1 MIDPDLLTRQ
11 DVTDKFA
18 LNVWHGGWSNPQGDA
33 ALKLMVGLYRGK
45 INLNATRLGKGI
57 SPNSVLRL
65 WSSHDVR
72 DLSSPTGN
80 VRAETDVDLGL
91 GASTGDEMKELN
103 GKVAIVTG
111 AGRNIGRA
119 IALTLAEGGASIVVN
134 ARNNR
139 AEAESVAREIESA
152 GGKAQIHIGD
162 VADANAVQAMA
173 DAAAQQFGR
182 IDILVNNAALR
193 REKPFAEM
201 DYAAWREILDVTLD
215 GTFHCV
221 KACLPALRQSKA
233 GSIVNIGGLSA
244 HTGAKNRAHVV
255 TAKAGIIGF
264 TRALAHDLAD
274 DGITVN
280 CVVPGLIGT
289 PRPKDKPE
297 PAHHLT
303 HQTIS
308 GERGRPE
315 DVAAMVRFLC
325 GPGARYVNGQAIH
338 ANGGAYLGA

>member
-1 MIDPDLLTRQ
+1 MTSNELT
-11 DVTDKFA
+11 
-18 LNVWHGGWSNPQGDA
+18 
-33 ALKLMVGLYRGK
+33 
-45 INLNATRLGKGI
+45 
-57 SPNSVLRL
+57 
-65 WSSHDVR
+65 
-72 DLSSPTGN
+72 
-80 VRAETDVDLGL
+80 
-91 GASTGDEMKELN
+91 

-119 IALTLAEGGASIVVN
+119 IALALAGDGASIVVN
-134 ARNNR
+134 ARSNG
-139 AEAESVAREIESA
+139 AEAEGVVREIEGL
-152 GGKAQIHIGD
+152 GGKALVHVGD
-162 VADANAVQAMA
+162 VADAAAVQAMA
-173 DAAAQQFGR
+173 EAAIKQFGR

-201 DYAAWREILDVTLD
+201 SYAEWREIMDVTLD

-221 KACLPALRQSKA
+221 KACLPALRESGA
-233 GSIVNIGGLSA
+233 GTIVNIGGLSA

-297 PAHHLT
+297 PAHHLR
-303 HQTIS
+303 HQTIT
-308 GERGRPE
+308 GARGRPE
-315 DVAAMVRFLC
+315 DVAAAVRFLC
-325 GPGARYVNGQAIH
+325 GPGARYINGQAIH
-338 ANGGAYLGA
+338 SNGGAYLGA

>member
-1 MIDPDLLTRQ
+1 MAGNNELT
-11 DVTDKFA
+11 
-18 LNVWHGGWSNPQGDA
+18 
-33 ALKLMVGLYRGK
+33 
-45 INLNATRLGKGI
+45 
-57 SPNSVLRL
+57 
-65 WSSHDVR
+65 
-72 DLSSPTGN
+72 
-80 VRAETDVDLGL
+80 
-91 GASTGDEMKELN
+91 

-119 IALTLAEGGASIVVN
+119 IALALAEGGASLVVN
-134 ARNNR
+134 ARSNR
-139 AEAESVAREIESA
+139 AEAEAVVREIEAA
-152 GGKAQIHIGD
+152 GGKALVHIGD
-162 VADANAVQAMA
+162 VADATAVQAMA
-173 DAAAQQFGR
+173 DTAVKHFGG
-182 IDILVNNAALR
+182 IDILINNAALR

-201 DYAAWREILDVTLD
+201 SYAEWREILDVTLD
-215 GTFHCV
+215 GAFHCA
-221 KACLPALRQSKA
+221 KACLPALRKSGA

-244 HTGAKNRAHVV
+244 HTGAGDRAHVV

-264 TRALAHDLAD
+264 TRALAHDLAS

-289 PRPKDKPE
+289 PRPKDRPE

-315 DVAAMVRFLC
+315 DVAATVRFLC
-325 GPGARYVNGQAIH
+325 GPGARYINGQAIH

>member
-1 MIDPDLLTRQ
+1 MDMAQ
-11 DVTDKFA
+11 E
-18 LNVWHGGWSNPQGDA
+18 
-33 ALKLMVGLYRGK
+33 
-45 INLNATRLGKGI
+45 
-57 SPNSVLRL
+57 
-65 WSSHDVR
+65 
-72 DLSSPTGN
+72 LS
-80 VRAETDVDLGL
+80 
-91 GASTGDEMKELN
+91 

-119 IALTLAEGGASIVVN
+119 IALALAEAGAVVVVN
-134 ARNNR
+134 ARSNR
-139 AEAESVAREIESA
+139 AEADTVVREIEAS
-152 GGKAQIHIGD
+152 GGKAIAHIGD
-162 VADANAVQAMA
+162 VADAKAVQAMA
-173 DAAAQQFGR
+173 DAAMKQFAR

-221 KACLPALRQSKA
+221 KACLPALRKSGA
-233 GSIVNIGGLSA
+233 GAIVNIGGLSA
-244 HTGAKNRAHVV
+244 HTGAANRAHVV
-255 TAKAGIIGF
+255 TAKAGIVGF
-264 TRALAHDLAD
+264 TRALAHDLAS

-297 PAHHLT
+297 PAHHAT
-303 HQTIS
+303 HGTIS

-325 GPGARYVNGQAIH
+325 GPAARYINGQAIH

>member
-1 MIDPDLLTRQ
+1 MT
-11 DVTDKFA
+11 T
-18 LNVWHGGWSNPQGDA
+18 
-33 ALKLMVGLYRGK
+33 
-45 INLNATRLGKGI
+45 
-57 SPNSVLRL
+57 
-65 WSSHDVR
+65 
-72 DLSSPTGN
+72 
-80 VRAETDVDLGL
+80 
-91 GASTGDEMKELN
+91 KELT
-103 GKVAIVTG
+103 GKVAVVTG

-119 IALTLAEGGASIVVN
+119 IALTLAEGASVLVN
-134 ARNNR
+134 ARCNR
-139 AEAESVAREIESA
+139 VEAEAVVREIEAA
-152 GGKAQIHIGD
+152 GGKAIAHIGD
-162 VADANAVQAMA
+162 VADAKAVQEMA
-173 DAAAQQFGR
+173 DAAVKQFGR

-193 REKPFAEM
+193 REKPFAQM
-201 DYAAWREILDVTLD
+201 DYADWREILDVTLD

-221 KACLPALRQSKA
+221 KACLPALRQSGA
-233 GSIVNIGGLSA
+233 GTIVNIGGLSA
-244 HTGAKNRAHVV
+244 HTGAANRAHVV

-315 DVAAMVRFLC
+315 DVAAAVRFLC
-325 GPGARYVNGQAIH
+325 GTGARYVNGQAIH